1 LLSNG
6 TYSFYAAAQSSSS
19 CSGTPSVQGSYRL
32 GGSLSAITAPYSC
45 TALIQPG
52 GDPNGYTFDHDYAG
66 GGPVLPVT
74 SSTGLSGVL
83 QIYHGEWQGGTCGSG
98 PCFYA
103 SLGMAIS
110 RDEGATFTNVF
121 VNPSAYKQFL
131 TTGNWPD
138 QTVLVEE
145 KRTSSN
151 KGSLNKAAQFQTDL
165 AGISVKV
172 KDAARFPD
180 KWAYYSFDS
189 SAKTAHANPK
199 AACWQCHHDQGG
211 VDSTYVQFYP
221 TLKPVAQKFGTLRE
235 AATGGEAY

>member
-1 LLSNG
+1 MRSSILLAGLGLISICAASLVVSNPAPPADLPQYTNGDELVRPQDYREWVFVTSGFRLSNN
-6 TYSFYAAAQSSSS
+6 
-19 CSGTPSVQGSYRL
+19 PSP
-32 GGSLSAITAPYSC
+32 A
-45 TALIQPG
+45 
-52 GDPNGYTFDHDYAG
+52 
-66 GGPVLPVT
+66 
-74 SSTGLSGVL
+74 
-83 QIYHGEWQGGTCGSG
+83 
-98 PCFYA
+98 
-103 SLGMAIS
+103 
-110 RDEGATFTNVF
+110 EGATFTNVF

-151 KGSLNKAAQFQTDL
+151 KGSLNKTSQFQTEL
-165 AGISVKV
+165 VGISVKV
-172 KDAARFPD
+172 KDIARFPD

-221 TLKPVAQKFGTLRE
+221 TLKPVAQKFGTLHQ
-235 AATGGEAY
+235 AGTGAEAY